1 MSRRCV
7 GMYSLLVVTLAAIQ
21 AAESLGA
28 DPKAK
33 RADDSLVLP
42 PGRLF
47 VLAVGI
53 NAYPAKERLNYAV
66 KDARDVTQALRTN
79 GRKVYRDIEVKLLT
93 DREADRQGILE
104 GMAWLQHE
112 VTSQDTAVIFYSG
125 HGSKHPNVGFFI
137 VPARFQDAQPLKT
150 MVSGAELKRAA
161 KQIRGPVVVMLDC
174 CFAGAILNE
183 RQAPPTLRPLFAPP
197 VPSVGQPES
206 AARLAILC
214 AARAR
219 EESEEKDGIQHGI
232 FTKVLLQGLAGKAD
246 LNHDGVVTLGEVERF
261 IKQRLPKASKGQ
273 QHAISD
279 LSALPPLMP
288 LSRP

>member
-1 MSRRCV
+1 MSRRCIALFGFFFV
-7 GMYSLLVVTLAAIQ
+7 SLTPIQ
-21 AAESLGA
+21 AAESLGTVMTGKQA
-28 DPKAK
+28 DEQFV
-33 RADDSLVLP
+33 SP

-53 NAYPAKERLNYAV
+53 NAYPAKERLSYAV
-66 KDARDVTQALRTN
+66 KDARDVTQALQTK
-79 GRKVYRDIEVKLLT
+79 GKKVYRSVETKLLT

-104 GMAWLQHE
+104 GIAWLQRE
-112 VTSQDTAVIFYSG
+112 VMPQDTAVIFYSG

-161 KQIRGPVVVMLDC
+161 RNIRGSVVVLLDC

-183 RQAPPTLRPLFAPP
+183 RQPAFQPLFAPTL
-197 VPSVGQPES
+197 VAAGLAES
-206 AARLAILC
+206 TPGLAILC

-219 EESEEKDGIQHGI
+219 EESEENDGIQHGI
-232 FTKVLLQGLAGKAD
+232 FTKVLLQGLSGKAD
-246 LNHDGVVTLGEVERF
+246 FNHDGVVTLGEVERF

-273 QHAISD
+273 QHAISAF
-279 LSALPPLMP
+279 SAMPPVTP
-288 LSRP
+288 LARP